1 MLSPR
6 PPMERSTER
15 SEATILHLDA
25 DLDLNTAPALENT
38 LRDAVRSGRHVIV
51 DLSGVTYIDASG
63 YRVFEECQRRLNER
77 GCLLVLASPAPR
89 IRRLIDLLH
98 LNTVIPTCATV
109 EDAMDTLRETPRPA
123 AGARNTLVP
132 VTFHFA
138 RSSAPR
144 ARRVTVTGSFN
155 GWDPKAHPL
164 ARNARGDWILTI
176 YLPPGRVVYCF
187 SVDGATWLDPD
198 DDGRMPNGW
207 GSEYSVRYVRP
218 PDPPVSPEVC
228 ARLA

>member
-1 MLSPR
+1 MDR
-6 PPMERSTER
+6 TTER
-15 SEATILHLDA
+15 PDATILHLDG
-25 DLDLNTAPALENT
+25 DLDLNTVPALENS

-51 DLSGVTYIDASG
+51 DLNGVTYIDASG
-63 YRVFEECQRRLNER
+63 YRSFEDCQRRLNER
-77 GCLLVLASPAPR
+77 GFVLLLASPAPR

-109 EDAMDTLRETPRPA
+109 EDAMDALGDTSLA
-123 AGARNTLVP
+123 ALGMRNTLVP
-132 VTFHFA
+132 VTFRFA

-155 GWDPKAHPL
+155 GWDREAHPL
-164 ARNARGDWILTI
+164 ARRTGGDWDLTI

-187 SVDGATWLDPD
+187 SVDGAPWLDPD
-198 DDGRMPNGW
+198 DDERMPNGW

-218 PDPPVSPEVC
+218 PDPPAPPEMC
-228 ARLA
+228 ARPA